1 MSLLHIDIQGLL
13 LATGYVG
20 LCSIVFVESGLFFG
34 FFFPGDS
41 LLFTAG
47 LLAATA
53 LLNIWILVIV
63 VPIAAIVGSAVGYW
77 FGSWIG
83 PRLFTRQDSFFFDKQ
98 HIDRAEHFYEK
109 YGPRAIIL
117 ARFVPVVRTFVPIVA
132 GVGRMKYSIFFTY
145 NGIGAVLWGA
155 GVTLLGYFLGRTF
168 PAVQNYLTPIIIL
181 IVIISFIPLARE
193 WWVQHKKSA

>member
-1 MSLLHIDIQGLL
+1 MLPHIDIQGLL

-20 LCSIVFVESGLFFG
+20 LFCIVFVESGLFFG

-53 LLNIWILVIV
+53 LLNIWILIV
-63 VPIAAIVGSAVGYW
+63 LVPVAAIVGSAVGYA

-83 PRLFTRQDSFFFDKQ
+83 PRLFTKHDSFFFDKK
-98 HIDRAEHFYEK
+98 HIERAEQFYEK

-132 GVGRMKYSIFFTY
+132 GVGRMRYTTFFTY
-145 NGIGAVLWGA
+145 NSIGAVLWGS

-181 IVIISFIPLARE
+181 IVILSFIPLVRE
-193 WWVQHKKSA
+193 WWMQRKKTA